1 MDFNEMD
8 TFTIKYPN
16 GNIYTGAV
24 KIRIILN
31 KTEKIRDGFGCMKY
45 KDGTKFEG
53 EYVNDK
59 ITGYGIYSAKDGRK
73 IYEGYWKD
81 GKREGIGIYFCEDG
95 ASYEGE
101 WKENLKHGIGVYKFN
116 DNSRYLGEF
125 KDDVRNGLGII
136 HGGNA
141 DKYEGEWMNDQ
152 GNGFG
157 VYYYNK
163 GDIYVG
169 NWKNG
174 LRDGYGTLTTQD
186 GNEKR
191 GIWEEGE
198 LVDAVDENNHRINTK
213 DNKKKTGLLQIK
225 IKLWKVFW
233 IKRKKKTKRLKI

>member
-1 MDFNEMD
+1 MD
-8 TFTIKYPN
+8 TFQIKYPT
-16 GNIYTGAV
+16 GNIYKGSV

-31 KTEKIRDGFGCMKY
+31 KTEKIRDGYGCMYY
-45 KDGTKFEG
+45 KDGSKFEG

-59 ITGYGIYSAKDGRK
+59 INGFGIYTNKSGRK

-141 DKYEGEWMNDQ
+141 DKYEVEWMN
-152 GNGFG
+152 
-157 VYYYNK
+157 
-163 GDIYVG
+163 
-169 NWKNG
+169 
-174 LRDGYGTLTTQD
+174 TS
-186 GNEKR
+186 
-191 GIWEEGE
+191 
-198 LVDAVDENNHRINTK
+198 
-213 DNKKKTGLLQIK
+213 
-225 IKLWKVFW
+225 
-233 IKRKKKTKRLKI
+233 